1 MNFKNCFALLLVLS
15 FMNNSYSQNKLPF
28 SEIPEAPKEIS
39 SSTITARMIQGVG
52 FRYYWATEGLR
63 NTDLSYRINSESRS
77 SHETIDHIYNL
88 SIVILNSL
96 EGLPNTD
103 NENEKLGFKETR
115 KQILFNLKRSSKI
128 LSKSDDLSSFKIIF
142 QRTNNKSEYP
152 FWNQINGPI
161 EDAVWHSGQL
171 AILRRASGNP
181 INPKASVFSGKIKK

>member
-1 MNFKNCFALLLVLS
+1 MKKIFTLIFLISISMSHSQESLPYYEIPDYPS
-15 FMNNSYSQNKLPF
+15 SYSSGNIM
-28 SEIPEAPKEIS
+28 S
-39 SSTITARMIQGVG
+39 RMIDGLG
-52 FRYYWATEGLR
+52 FRFYWATEGLR

-128 LSKSDDLSSFKIIF
+128 LSKSNDLSSFKIIF